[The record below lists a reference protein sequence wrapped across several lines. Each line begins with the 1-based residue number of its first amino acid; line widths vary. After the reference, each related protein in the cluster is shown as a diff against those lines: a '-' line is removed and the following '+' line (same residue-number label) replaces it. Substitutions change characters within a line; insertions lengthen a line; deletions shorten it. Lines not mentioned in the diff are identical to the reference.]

1 MRHAVVRALR
11 CITRMIQARFST
23 EALTRVRFA
32 ISPTLEAIASLG
44 PLGGRPSCRQHGD
57 GESAASLHG
66 PWVEQARR
74 LTDDL
79 DLSVLYALQD
89 SDTYNPDF
97 IHPLPCGPL
106 AEFEDD
112 LREMLDTPLEQI
124 RTEVRSA
131 YRDQPLPAVL
141 EPFLNATGAA
151 VADLTELMRSYW
163 DRALAVHWP
172 RVRALLEND
181 VLYRARQIADGGTR
195 RLFADLDPSVSWD
208 DGVLRIDRS
217 HQCDDA
223 VLDLDE
229 RGLLLIPSV
238 FAGPRVWTVT
248 AEPWQPTV
256 IYPARGVGML
266 WDPQRPAPPDAL
278 AKLIGRSRATL
289 LMALDCPRST
299 TELAGALGVSSGGIS
314 QQLAILGDAGL
325 ISRRR
330 VQRFVLYLRSP
341 DGDALVDAATRAA

>member
-1 MRHAVVRALR
+1 MRDPSERATDPA
-11 CITRMIQARFST
+11 TRMILARFDT

-32 ISPTLEAIASLG
+32 ISPTLETIASLG
-44 PLGGRPSCRQHGD
+44 PLSGRPGFRQQGSLDGD
-57 GESAASLHG
+57 GDLHR

-74 LTDDL
+74 LTGDL
-79 DLSVLYALQD
+79 DLSALYALQN

-97 IHPLPCGPL
+97 IHPLPCAPL

-112 LREMLDTPLEQI
+112 LRAMRETPLEQI
-124 RTEVRSA
+124 RAEVRAA
-131 YRDQPLPAVL
+131 YPHQPLPPVL
-141 EPFLNATGAA
+141 EPFLSDTAAA
-151 VADLTELMRSYW
+151 VEELTGLMRAYW

-195 RLFADLDPSVSWD
+195 RLFADLDPTVSWE
-208 DGVLRIDRS
+208 DGVLRIDK
-217 HQCDDA
+217 HEKCDD

-238 FAGPRVWTVT
+238 FAGPQVWIVT
-248 AEPWQPTV
+248 AEPWQPTL

-266 WDPQRPAPPDAL
+266 WDPQQHAPPDAL
-278 AKLIGRSRATL
+278 AKLVGRGRATL

-314 QQLAILGDAGL
+314 QQLAILDDAGL
-325 ISRRR
+325 VSRRR

-341 DGDALVDAATRAA
+341 DGDALVEAATRAA